1 MAVMNWGA
9 LMQGAAWEQLPS
21 AVPVIDSA
29 IRERYAALAATNQTN
44 PYQDEDHYFDG
55 SPPPTVD
62 GQAAICLYA
71 NSLAQ
76 AVRRLGNY
84 YLDADA
90 YYIPGS
96 FSNFPQ
102 TLADAMKASE
112 EHPLT
117 ASVARCDSW
126 GTEGRDAFGDF
137 KTMLEDCAYWLNRMT
152 RLVVPSRYLTATI
165 SKSPEGSESWSSFPL
180 SADFSPVSGFEESEE
195 SRFADYSRSGRFYW
209 FKGLD
214 RPYSSETHRGRIY
227 DGWAVDNR
235 TPFDTDVE
243 FYLVN
248 PAITGRDRDKWK
260 AVNKWNGFRASVEL
274 CDSVEYDEDW
284 DDYTATRITH
294 RTKTIAET
302 ESGEV
307 ELLATTLVQHQ
318 RESGEMDTHTTVETN
333 YTFDVAS
340 AFEYYRDE
348 YESEP
353 ILGHWYPDNEFD
365 LWIGTSYAG
374 IPKWDGF
381 GLWSNPATPRI
392 VPLEAHSKR
401 ILLTDNSPRLP
412 SINFDS
418 YKSKAGYT
426 RGSYNWDEDYSCEW
440 SPRLIAVFNFG
451 NAFTTFAG
459 LPHKEQEE

>member
-1 MAVMNWGA
+1 MNWTA
-9 LMQGAAWEQLPS
+9 LMEGAAWEQLPS
-21 AVPVIDSA
+21 AVPALDSA
-29 IRERYAALAATNQTN
+29 IRERYAALAATNQTE
-44 PYQDEDHYFDG
+44 PFRDDYLYFDG

-62 GQAAICLYA
+62 GQAAIALYA
-71 NSLAQ
+71 NSLAK

-102 TLADAMKASE
+102 TLAAAMKQSE
-112 EHPLT
+112 EHPLG

-126 GTEGRDAFGDF
+126 GTSGRDAFGDF

-152 RLVVPSRYLTATI
+152 RLVVPSRFVTATI
-165 SKSPEGSESWSSFPL
+165 CKSPEGSDSWSSYPL
-180 SADFSPVSGFEESEE
+180 SADFSPVEGFKESEM
-195 SRFADYSRSGRFYW
+195 STFADYSRNGWFYW

-214 RPYSSETHRGRIY
+214 RPYSNETHRGRIY

-235 TPFDTDVE
+235 TPFDAQVE

-248 PAITGRDRDKWK
+248 PSISGRDRYKWQ
-260 AVNKWNGFRASVEL
+260 AVNKWNGFRCRAEICESI
-274 CDSVEYDEDW
+274 EYDEDW
-284 DDYTATRITH
+284 GDYTAKQITH
-294 RTKTIAET
+294 RAKTIAET
-302 ESGEV
+302 ENGEV
-307 ELLATTLVQHQ
+307 ELLADTFVQHTI
-318 RESGEMDTHTTVETN
+318 ESGEMDTDKDVRTN
-333 YTFDVAS
+333 YTFDGAS

-348 YESEP
+348 SESEP
-353 ILGHWYPDNEFD
+353 VLGHWYPRNEFD

-381 GLWSNPATPRI
+381 GLWSNPATPR
-392 VPLEAHSKR
+392 VAPLEAHSKR

-412 SINFDS
+412 SINFNS

-426 RGSYNWDEDYSCEW
+426 RGSYDWDEDYACEW

-459 LPHKEQEE
+459 LPHKEEEQEE